1 MKKQYLP
8 LFAAVLMLGMAACS
22 TKVEIPSQDEGWKV
36 SVTAT
41 KGNEAVTKALI
52 YDEGNSCIKPAFN
65 LSDKICVYNKT
76 TGVLDS
82 GHLNPESD
90 GPTAVISGTL
100 TGSYTVGD
108 EIELRYSSDPFFGGE
123 FDYENQ
129 DGSFETLRDF
139 GVATVSVTA
148 IDAAK
153 HTLTFGAAHFTNPYS
168 IFRFWFENGMNH
180 NTINFQDLW
189 IETSFGKLVAMDVP
203 GEPLIYY
210 GTGRAD
216 DWLPRETHRDTP
228 SSQPLWLSMCYE
240 KSDNS
245 YDYINFTATEP
256 LTKTVYF
263 SGTQIPDGGFLNS
276 KFYSK
281 TIEMWPCE
289 KATIT
294 DTATDAPI
302 EPTTLGGTVYDMC
315 YYTYENP
322 GSDISITGGTGD
334 ETCLKWDWNHSGE
347 VTVRMSGDWTGLKNI
362 QKPALLQIGGW
373 GRINIVLGAG
383 ENINIAA
390 DEDNPCIAVY
400 KSGGSFGEVVFQ
412 GNGSLKLNAPSTLYD
427 KGIACCDGTGQP
439 TTEAPNVHAAPGYT
453 LTITG
458 PEAGWFPNTS
468 LWTYTVAPQ

>member
-180 NTINFQDLW
+180 NPARN
-189 IETSFGKLVAMDVP
+189 
-203 GEPLIYY
+203 PL
-210 GTGRAD
+210 
-216 DWLPRETHRDTP
+216 L
-228 SSQPLWLSMCYE
+228 
-240 KSDNS
+240 
-245 YDYINFTATEP
+245 
-256 LTKTVYF
+256 
-263 SGTQIPDGGFLNS
+263 
-276 KFYSK
+276 
-281 TIEMWPCE
+281 
-289 KATIT
+289 
-294 DTATDAPI
+294 
-302 EPTTLGGTVYDMC
+302 
-315 YYTYENP
+315 
-322 GSDISITGGTGD
+322 
-334 ETCLKWDWNHSGE
+334 
-347 VTVRMSGDWTGLKNI
+347 
-362 QKPALLQIGGW
+362 
-373 GRINIVLGAG
+373 RI
-383 ENINIAA
+383 
-390 DEDNPCIAVY
+390 
-400 KSGGSFGEVVFQ
+400 
-412 GNGSLKLNAPSTLYD
+412 
-427 KGIACCDGTGQP
+427 
-439 TTEAPNVHAAPGYT
+439 
-453 LTITG
+453 
-458 PEAGWFPNTS
+458 
-468 LWTYTVAPQ
+468 